1 MTKCDIKNLR
11 ANIKAMME
19 CISDATIPIKEGT
32 KVGTIN
38 LKSGCQYYLF
48 APITYTLAERYITL
62 VGGNMIAGHHDT
74 GGPSLI
80 LLDSIES
87 INLLKLDNLKGG

>member
-1 MTKCDIKNLR
+1 MTKYDIKNLR
-11 ANIKAMME
+11 ENIKAMME
-19 CISDATIPIKEGT
+19 CVSDATIPIKAGT

-38 LKSGCQYYLF
+38 LKSGNQYYLY
-48 APITYTLAERYITL
+48 APIAYTLAERYISL

-74 GGPSLI
+74 RGPSLI

-87 INLLKLDNLKGG
+87 INLLDLDAIKGN